1 MRRCGGAWPGGG
13 RVDVADVA
21 ARGFTLFEVLTALA
35 ILAGAFVGVFAV
47 FRTTSDVAQNARTHG
62 AARETARVIRVL
74 LARDLGSVFHPAV
87 ADRGGRTGFRFLVPG
102 PSGSESTTATGDRV
116 VVDMITLSRLS
127 FDRDEPE
134 AGVTRVRWLLR
145 PRDEA
150 DAAFD
155 LVRAEL
161 DDPQLL
167 PSSLKEL
174 PWKETL
180 LARGVSALDVTV
192 MDERQAGRQ
201 DWDSVA
207 RERQGSPALPRMV
220 VAHYKTVRAADD
232 RSPVTDEGPA
242 GSFTARLA
250 LPFTAYTAQGLQ

>member
-1 MRRCGGAWPGGG
+1 
-13 RVDVADVA
+13 
-21 ARGFTLFEVLTALA
+21 VLTALA

-47 FRTTSDVAQNARTHG
+47 FRTASDVAQTARTHG
-62 AARETARVIRVL
+62 AAQETARVVRTL
-74 LARDLGSVFHPAV
+74 LARDLGGVLHPAV

-102 PSGSESTTATGDRV
+102 PSGSESTTAAGDRV

-145 PRDEA
+145 PRGG
-150 DAAFD
+150 AAAPFD

-167 PSSLKEL
+167 PSSLKDL

-180 LARGVSALDVTV
+180 VARDVAALDVTV
-192 MDERQAGRQ
+192 MDERQAGREE
-201 DWDSVA
+201 WDSAA
-207 RERQGSPALPRMV
+207 RERQGSAALPRML
-220 VAHYKTVRAADD
+220 VAACKIVRADDD
-232 RSPVTDEGPA
+232 RSPVAAGGPA

-250 LPFTAYTAQGLQ
+250 LPFTAYTPQGLQ